1 MALNLPANLV
11 PSAVK
16 REDGIDLTDSVLA
29 PLYVACTFAM
39 TQVFEIAML
48 QPWNY
53 DLNYALWAAEG
64 VDITV
69 AFVLGMAIVFV
80 AWVTN
85 GQVTLED
92 LTDIE
97 TIIVLMMIILNILT
111 VLVPPV
117 SSAVAAYWLL
127 GYSIVFLNAAGFYVI
142 AYK

>member
-1 MALNLPANLV
+1 MV

-29 PLYVACTFAM
+29 PAYLACTFAM
-39 TQVFEIAML
+39 TKVMGISML

-64 VDITV
+64 VDITI
-69 AFVLGMAIVFV
+69 AFVLAMSIAFV
-80 AWVTN
+80 AWITN

-97 TIIVLMMIILNILT
+97 TIVVLMMFILNILV

-117 SSAVAAYWLL
+117 SSAVAAYWML
-127 GYSIVFLNAAGFYVI
+127 GYAIVFLNAAGFYLI